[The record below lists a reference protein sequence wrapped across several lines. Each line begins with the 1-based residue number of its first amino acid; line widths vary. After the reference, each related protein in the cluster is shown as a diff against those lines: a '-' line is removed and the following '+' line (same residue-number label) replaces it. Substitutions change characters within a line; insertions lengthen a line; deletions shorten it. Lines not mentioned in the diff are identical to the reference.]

1 MTQVITVIGGSG
13 FVGRHLVQRLAK
25 TGAQIR
31 LGVRNAE
38 AAKRLKPLGNV
49 GQIVPMGV
57 DIGRG
62 IGLEAAVAGADVVI
76 NLVGILAPGGGN
88 RSFEAVQAEGAQRV
102 AEVAKAAGVARFIHM
117 SALGADAASKSRYA
131 QTKAA
136 GEAAVLAV
144 YPSAMIVRPS
154 IIFGPEDGFFNRFAT
169 MARMAPALPLIGG
182 GETKFQPVFVGDVA
196 EAIVSAVN
204 DPTISGIY
212 ELGGPLT
219 YSFKDLLAFTLE
231 TAHLKAVL
239 LPIPFCVAS
248 LMGSVMQF
256 VPGAPITADQ
266 VELLKT
272 DNVVS
277 GRYPGL
283 ADLGLTGATIEAI
296 VPAYLARFHP
306 GGRFGNLK
314 GV

>member
-31 LGVRNAE
+31 LGVRNVE

-88 RSFEAVQAEGAQRV
+88 ASFEAIQAEGAGRV
-102 AEVAKAAGVARFIHM
+102 AKAAKAAGVARFIQM
-117 SALGADAASKSRYA
+117 SALGANPESKSLYA

-136 GEAAVLAV
+136 GELAVQAV
-144 YPSAMIVRPS
+144 YPDAVIFRPS
-154 IIFGPEDGFFNRFAT
+154 IIFGPEDGFFNRFAA
-169 MARMAPALPLIGG
+169 MAQTAPALPLIGG
-182 GETKFQPVFVGDVA
+182 GGTKFQPVFVGDVA

-204 DPTISGIY
+204 DPALSGIY
-212 ELGGPLT
+212 ELGGPSI
-219 YSFKDLLAFTLE
+219 YSFKELMVFTLE
-231 TAHLKAVL
+231 AAHLKAVL
-239 LPIPFCVAS
+239 LPMPFFAAS
-248 LMGSVMQF
+248 LLGSVMQF

-283 ADLGLTGATIEAI
+283 AALGLSGATIEAI

-306 GGRFGNLK
+306 GGRFGKVK
-314 GV
+314 GA

>member
-31 LGVRNAE
+31 LGVRNVE

-88 RSFEAVQAEGAQRV
+88 ASFEAIQAEGAGRV
-102 AEVAKAAGVARFIHM
+102 AEAAKAAGVARFIQM
-117 SALGADAASKSRYA
+117 SALGANAESKSRYA

-136 GEAAVLAV
+136 GELAVQAV
-144 YPSAMIVRPS
+144 YPDAVIFRPS
-154 IIFGPEDGFFNRFAT
+154 IIFGPEDGFFNRFAA
-169 MARMAPALPLIGG
+169 MAQMAPALPLIGG

-196 EAIVSAVN
+196 EAIVSVVH
-204 DPTISGIY
+204 DPAITGIY
-212 ELGGPLT
+212 ELGGPST
-219 YSFKDLLAFTLE
+219 YTFKELMVFTLE

-239 LPIPFCVAS
+239 LPLPFFAAS
-248 LMGSVMQF
+248 LLGSVMQLI
-256 VPGAPITADQ
+256 PGAPITADQ

-283 ADLGLTGATIEAI
+283 TELGLPAATIEAI

-306 GGRFGNLK
+306 GGRFGNVK
-314 GV
+314 GA